1 MMSKDECNF
10 KYDFAHQCEYMRIN
24 DDNDSDEKYR
34 EEMLKVFGMETFEE
48 DVMVNYIEQLYKLV
62 NEDEQFMNICTKSA
76 NRYCLQD
83 LSMGLILLFSCDSFH
98 LIHKCLQ
105 DFNNSGKIET
115 EHYNSVLKY
124 LEN

>member
-1 MMSKDECNF
+1 MSEDKGDLN
-10 KYDFAHQCEYMRIN
+10 YDFSHKCEYMLIK
-24 DDNDSDEKYR
+24 DDDESDEKYR
-34 EEMLKVFGMETFEE
+34 EEVLKIFSMETFEE
-48 DVMVNYIEQLYKLV
+48 DIMVNHIEHLYKLV
-62 NEDEQFMNICTKSA
+62 NKSEQFITICTKSA
-76 NRYCLQD
+76 NRYCLED
-83 LSMGLILLFSCDSFH
+83 LSMGLILLFNCDSFH

>member
-1 MMSKDECNF
+1 MSKDKGDLN
-10 KYDFAHQCEYMRIN
+10 YDFSHKCGYMLIKG
-24 DDNDSDEKYR
+24 DDESDEKYR
-34 EEMLKVFGMETFEE
+34 EEMLKVFSMETFEE
-48 DVMVNYIEQLYKLV
+48 DIMVNHIEHLYERV
-62 NEDEQFMNICTKSA
+62 NKSEQFISICTKSA
-76 NRYCLQD
+76 NRYCLED
-83 LSMGLILLFSCDSFH
+83 LSMGLILLFNCDSFH